1 MTTAPNTLY
10 DDNAPAL
17 AALYTHVEEADLK
30 AVRAALE
37 AHPQWLVVP
46 LFGLASQGTLLHLA
60 ARHGYLEIVDYLVK
74 KGLDTGVLDGSHGT
88 PLVDAAGA
96 GHLATV
102 RWLLDN
108 GAAVDGDCRG
118 ILTPLIAAAVG
129 GHSEVAELLVQHGAD
144 LDRLHLRFN
153 QTALDTA
160 LVWGHGALAEWLA
173 EQGGHCAQEQMDY
186 TRVRGSGIF
195 EHIFERVGFV
205 LTPCP
210 SQRLFGQDID
220 LRTALVGNGRAHKL
234 LFTLGVHL
242 SQPRIEL
249 MVALPYDWPLNQ
261 AAITSDLPCAFP
273 AQLLWRAAQAR
284 LEGGAIH
291 EGWLAERG
299 DERFHDLPWP
309 DGVDAMVAV
318 DYRFPPATEGST
330 EGEVTLLLLVPMGY
344 PRAGRPTPEKLA
356 DWAGK
361 KRTASWKA
369 VAIKA

>member
-1 MTTAPNTLY
+1 MQLYLCRRTPHPLSDKHPMTTAPNTLY

-60 ARHGYLEIVDYLVK
+60 ARHGCLEIVDYLVK
-74 KGLDTGVLDGSHGT
+74 KELDTGVLDGSHGT

-129 GHSEVAELLVQHGAD
+129 GHSAVAALLAQHGAD

-153 QTALDTA
+153 QTARDTA
-160 LVWGHGALAEWLA
+160 LIWGHAALAEWLA

-210 SQRLFGQDID
+210 SQRLCGQDID

-242 SQPRIEL
+242 PAAHRADDRPALRLAIEPGCHHLRPALRLPRPA
-249 MVALPYDWPLNQ
+249 ALACSAGTP
-261 AAITSDLPCAFP
+261 
-273 AQLLWRAAQAR
+273 RR
-284 LEGGAIH
+284 
-291 EGWLAERG
+291 RG
-299 DERFHDLPWP
+299 D
-309 DGVDAMVAV
+309 
-318 DYRFPPATEGST
+318 
-330 EGEVTLLLLVPMGY
+330 
-344 PRAGRPTPEKLA
+344 PRGLAGRTR
-356 DWAGK
+356 G
-361 KRTASWKA
+361 
-369 VAIKA
+369 